1 MTETTTGSPFPAA
14 GGEAGKPMRELDW
27 SKTDLGLPATWPASL
42 KSAINHMLRT
52 DFPVLV
58 LWGEK
63 YICLYNDA
71 FLVRVAGAGISFGQ
85 PAEDS
90 SLEAWSTS
98 RAQLRNVLTLGRP
111 YTVRD
116 KQVTTV
122 TDGRPAV
129 AYWTF
134 SYSQII
140 MDDGSPGG
148 VMLTCME
155 ASHAASAPQEVM
167 SALKPAASATSVP
180 LRVYETVVSATPDL
194 VYVFDLNY
202 KFAYANHALLTMWG
216 KTWGTAIG
224 KGLRENGYE
233 EWHAAMH
240 EREIDHVAA
249 TGEQVRGEVSFP
261 HAVLGRRVYDYILVP
276 VFNENGDVEAV
287 AGTTRDVSEMKQAR
301 HEIEEKE
308 LALARA
314 IDLAELGTWTYQAT
328 TGEVTLS
335 PRHAAMYGIGEFHN
349 SLDDYFS
356 IIVEQDCDEV
366 KEKFNAATAAG
377 ASGRY
382 DAEYRIVNRVTGKT
396 QVIHAVGQAY
406 FDNAGKLTRVEG
418 TTQDVTAQREV
429 QLTLENEV
437 HLRTIELAATNEELQ
452 AANEELLS
460 INEELS
466 ESTRR
471 LIQSNEELSQFAY
484 VASHDLQ
491 EPVRKIS
498 VFVEMLYG
506 SLPQLNERST
516 ALLEKIDASA
526 NRMLNLI
533 RDVLKHSQILNN
545 AAKFESLDLNKV
557 VRDVEKEFDILIEQR
572 RGKVVIDKL
581 PVIDAIEFQMNQL
594 FSNLVSNAIKFSTT
608 ERPLQIEIKSEIL
621 EENEKLENPE
631 LNNKLTYHRI
641 SFKDN
646 GIGFD
651 PAHANQIF
659 EIFRR
664 LHSRSEYSGT
674 GIGLATCKKIV
685 QNHGGQIYAS
695 SLPGEGATF
704 YMILPDLQS

>member
-1 MTETTTGSPFPAA
+1 MTAASLPFLLG
-14 GGEAGKPMRELDW
+14 GGEAGKRMRELDW
-27 SKTDLGLPATWPASL
+27 SKTDLGVPASWPASL
-42 KSAINHMLRT
+42 KSSVSHVLRA
-52 DFPVLV
+52 DFPVMV
-58 LWGEK
+58 FWGEQ
-63 YICLYNDA
+63 YICFCNDA
-71 FLVRVAGAGISFGQ
+71 FLSSMDHTGISLGQ
-85 PAEDS
+85 PAADE

-116 KQVTTV
+116 KQLTT
-122 TDGRPAV
+122 

-140 MDDGSPGG
+140 HEDGSPGG
-148 VMLTCME
+148 VMLTCMQ
-155 ASHAASAPQEVM
+155 ATYTASAPLASTPV
-167 SALKPAASATSVP
+167 LKPAESATQVP

-202 KFAYANHALLTMWG
+202 KFAYANRALLTMWG
-216 KTWGTAIG
+216 KSWGTAIG

-249 TGEQVRGEVSFP
+249 TGESVRGEVSFP

-276 VFNENGDVEAV
+276 VFNEKGEVEAV
-287 AGTTRDVSEMKQAR
+287 AGTTRDVSEMKQIQR
-301 HEIEEKE
+301 ELEKQE
-308 LALARA
+308 LALAGA
-314 IDLAELGTWTYQAT
+314 IELAELGTWTYDVAT
-328 TGEVTLS
+328 GDMTLS
-335 PRHAAMYGIGEFHN
+335 PKHAEMYGIPQFHN

-356 IIVEQDCDEV
+356 ILVEDDRDQVQAE
-366 KEKFNAATAAG
+366 FQAATRPG
-377 ASGRY
+377 SGGRY
-382 DAEYRIVNRVTGKT
+382 DAEYRVVNRKTGKT
-396 QVIHAVGQAY
+396 HVIHALGQAF
-406 FDNAGKLTRVEG
+406 FDATGALTKVEG
-418 TTQDVTAQREV
+418 TIQDVTAQREV
-429 QLTLENEV
+429 QLALENEV
-437 HLRTIELAATNEELQ
+437 HYRTIELAATNEELQ

-498 VFVEMLYG
+498 VFVEMLFR
-506 SLPQLNERST
+506 SLPQLDDR
-516 ALLEKIDASA
+516 AKGLLEKIDASA

-533 RDVLKHSQILNN
+533 RDVLKHSQILAN
-545 AAKFESLDLNKV
+545 AAKNELVDLNKIV
-557 VRDVEKEFDILIEQR
+557 SDVEKEFDMLIEQR
-572 RGKVVIDKL
+572 QGKVVVVDKL

-594 FSNLVSNAIKFSTT
+594 FSNLISNAIKFSRDD
-608 ERPLQIEIKSEIL
+608 RPLQIEITSHVVD
-621 EENEKLENPE
+621 ENEKLENHE
-631 LNNKLTYHRI
+631 LNNRLTYYKI

-651 PAHANQIF
+651 QAHANQIF

-664 LHSRSEYSGT
+664 LHARSEYSGT

-685 QNHGGQIYAS
+685 QNHGGLISAS
-695 SLPGEGATF
+695 SEPGEGATF
-704 YMILPDLQS
+704 HIILPASQS